1 MWWKSG
7 IVHTFICCWCVFIF
21 AAKKYTISGSFV
33 FPLFVAEACLT
44 LEILKGS
51 VWFTGRKPWAL
62 VVVFPHFTTLT
73 QYCLYSRHQV
83 INAPVDISVCVCIF
97 SSHVS
102 LFWSAPPELSVQSM
116 LSVRCTRQQDA
127 LTTTTTMWSSW
138 SMWSY
143 VLQSRTLA
151 VGTCQST
158 WPHPQ
163 GPSLSC
169 SPTGKKKKKKTRWE
183 LLPACECKT
192 EFISDVLTHWV
203 QYLQK
208 LNFIKLLQQRF
219 LILADILILP
229 NTSKC
234 CNLQRIGYWMECKR
248 CMYLVS
254 IHLT

>member
-1 MWWKSG
+1 MSVAWWKSD
-7 IVHTFICCWCVFIF
+7 IVHTFICRWSVFIF

-169 SPTGKKKKKKTRWE
+169 SPTGKKKTKKQDE
-183 LLPACECKT
+183 SC
-192 EFISDVLTHWV
+192 
-203 QYLQK
+203 YLHVNAKQ
-208 LNFIKLLQQRF
+208 
-219 LILADILILP
+219 
-229 NTSKC
+229 
-234 CNLQRIGYWMECKR
+234 NL
-248 CMYLVS
+248 
-254 IHLT
+254 

>member
-1 MWWKSG
+1 MSVAWWKSD
-7 IVHTFICCWCVFIF
+7 IVHTFICCWSVF
-21 AAKKYTISGSFV
+21 SFLLQRNIQYPGV
-33 FPLFVAEACLT
+33 LFSYSLSRKHVVT

-169 SPTGKKKKKKTRWE
+169 SPTGKKKTKKQDE
-183 LLPACECKT
+183 SC
-192 EFISDVLTHWV
+192 
-203 QYLQK
+203 YLHVNAKQ
-208 LNFIKLLQQRF
+208 
-219 LILADILILP
+219 
-229 NTSKC
+229 
-234 CNLQRIGYWMECKR
+234 NL
-248 CMYLVS
+248 
-254 IHLT
+254 